1 MQNTTENMR
10 ADNLTVA
17 QKDKM
22 VTAFTCGD
30 CNRLAGAIAR
40 AYPDTFEVVVN
51 WRYFENAP
59 HESFWN
65 HALVRNKITG
75 ELVDIEGVYANAD
88 DYANRGQFGNEY
100 MDIARPEET
109 NYSAALQDDMR
120 GENDDYPR
128 VFDFPVDVAVE
139 YMRLQ
144 GWIG

>member
-1 MQNTTENMR
+1 MQNTVKNMR

-22 VTAFTCGD
+22 ITTFTCGD

-51 WRYFENAP
+51 WRYFENEP

-65 HALVRNKITG
+65 HALVRNKVTG

-88 DYANRGQFGNEY
+88 DYAKRGQFGN
-100 MDIARPEET
+100 
-109 NYSAALQDDMR
+109 
-120 GENDDYPR
+120 
-128 VFDFPVDVAVE
+128 
-139 YMRLQ
+139 
-144 GWIG
+144 